1 MKGKPRRR
9 SSSLFCISQKSSL
22 PGRKTR
28 SKPPSVINQGCRR
41 SCSLERRRIS
51 GFCTPSLW
59 KNKIF
64 LKRSRPWESVYKVTG
79 QSRALPRFP
88 SISCTKGT
96 LSLTFSSEWFS
107 PFLLFL
113 DSYFFFS
120 TLKKILLYLSRYLDD
135 QWRCPKLMY
144 ANTLKMEEGGGRTA
158 FKPVLQ
164 TDDSVL
170 ALRTLGLLLL
180 DFC

>member
-88 SISCTKGT
+88 SISCTKET

-113 DSYFFFS
+113 DSYFFFHFEEDPPVS
-120 TLKKILLYLSRYLDD
+120 FKIFRWSMEMSQVDVCKY
-135 QWRCPKLMY
+135 PK
-144 ANTLKMEEGGGRTA
+144 NGGRWWQNC
-158 FKPVLQ
+158 F
-164 TDDSVL
+164 
-170 ALRTLGLLLL
+170 
-180 DFC
+180 